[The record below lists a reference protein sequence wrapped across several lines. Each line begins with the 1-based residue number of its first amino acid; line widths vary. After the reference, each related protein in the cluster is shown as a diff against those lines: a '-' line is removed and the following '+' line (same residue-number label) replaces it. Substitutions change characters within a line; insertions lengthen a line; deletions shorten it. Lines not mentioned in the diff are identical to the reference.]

1 MRSELNND
9 ERMNALFAAHF
20 ESVRAYCHR
29 RLSVNDAN
37 DAVAEVF
44 MTAWQKI
51 DQLPAEP
58 GTLPYLYG
66 IARNTVAH
74 SRRSFSRRR
83 RLRDRVGSLAVDWPA
98 DPETV
103 VLAGA
108 ERDGVMEALAG
119 LSDAD
124 QEVLRLRTWEELT
137 APQIASVLGI
147 STSAAEKRLTRATDR
162 LRAAVARIDDRT
174 RPHASQGGGER

>member
-1 MRSELNND
+1 VRSELNND
-9 ERMNALFAAHF
+9 ERMNDLFAAHF
-20 ESVRAYCHR
+20 EPVRAYCLR
-29 RLSVNDAN
+29 RLPVNDAN

-51 DQLPAEP
+51 DQLPGEP

-66 IARNTVAH
+66 IARNIVAH

-83 RLRDRVGSLAVDWPA
+83 RLRLRAGSMTQDRPD
-98 DPETV
+98 DPETLV
-103 VLAGA
+103 MLEA
-108 ERDGVMEALAG
+108 ERDAVFAALAG

-137 APQIASVLGI
+137 APQIASVLGV
-147 STSAAEKRLTRATDR
+147 STAAAEKRLTRATER
-162 LRAAVARIDDRT
+162 LRTAVARLDDRF